1 MAAKRQF
8 ELTADF
14 VGVPAAEFEWQVDA
28 SCWISKFIIP
38 NSKFKPASRRACVSI
53 PHMGS
58 CKVLCIT

>member
-38 NSKFKPASRRACVSI
+38 NSSRPLGVPA
-53 PHMGS
+53 
-58 CKVLCIT
+58 